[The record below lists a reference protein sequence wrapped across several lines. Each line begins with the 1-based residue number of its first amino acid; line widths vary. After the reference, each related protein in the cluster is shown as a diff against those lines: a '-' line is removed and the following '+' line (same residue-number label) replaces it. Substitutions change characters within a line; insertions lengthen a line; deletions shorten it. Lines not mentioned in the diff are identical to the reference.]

1 MADFERLLN
10 SRIIQDR
17 DLTGVSDAGIT
28 PAFFG
33 DPENKRV
40 FQAILRHK
48 GTYGEVPSLTTIKTD
63 FPTYKFVRVED
74 TMQVLTDR
82 LRELHTLALLEQ
94 GLADAVD
101 GHEEGNADAA
111 MSALA
116 RTLADIAAAVPNSR
130 DTDLTQTGTERLARY
145 LALKDLPDGLRGI
158 PTGFQTIDR
167 ATQGLQKEQLITF
180 VGPPKAGKSTLL
192 LLAAMAAHLYGI
204 KVLFIGFE
212 MSNEEQEERYDSIRA
227 GISHSRL
234 RNGTLKKED
243 WAKLEKAIREIENMP
258 SFFLSSDSMN
268 ATTLTGVES
277 KIETLRPDFV
287 VVDGIYMM
295 QDELGEPQG
304 SPQALTNL
312 TRGFKRMAKNRQ
324 LPIAISTQVLEWK
337 MNKKKGVTSDSIGYS
352 SSFAQD
358 SDVIL
363 GVEKTED
370 PNINKLKVVLA
381 RNCPPL
387 ETFVQ
392 WDWTTGQFEEL
403 NEDPFAMEDDNA
415 WQEDA
420 IAAY

>member
-1 MADFERLLN
+1 MADFERLLV
-10 SRIIQDR
+10 SRVIQDK
-17 DLTGVSDAGIT
+17 DLSDVADAGIT

-40 FQAILRHK
+40 FKAILRHK
-48 GTYGEVPSLTTIKTD
+48 GQYGEVPSLATIKTD
-63 FPTYKFVRVED
+63 FPTYKFIKVED
-74 TMQVLTDR
+74 SMQVLTDR
-82 LRELHTLALLEQ
+82 IRELHTLALLEQ
-94 GLADAVD
+94 GLADSVD
-101 GHEEGNADAA
+101 AHEEGDALAA
-111 MSALA
+111 MAALHK
-116 RTLADIAAAVPNSR
+116 TLAEIASAVPNAR
-130 DTDLTQTGTERLARY
+130 DTDLTQTGNERLARY
-145 LALKDLPDGLRGI
+145 LSLKDLPDGLRGI
-158 PTGFQTIDR
+158 PTGFSTIDR

-192 LLAAMAAHLYGI
+192 LLAAMAAHLYGV

-227 GISHSRL
+227 GITHARL
-234 RNGTLKKED
+234 RNGTLKKQD
-243 WAKLEKAIREIENMP
+243 WDKLEKAMREIENMP

-268 ATTLTGVES
+268 ATTLTGVEA
-277 KIETLRPDFV
+277 KIDALRPDFV

-295 QDELGEPQG
+295 QDELGEAQG

-363 GVEKTED
+363 GVEKTDD
-370 PNINKLKVVLA
+370 PNINKIKVVLA

-392 WDWTTGQFEEL
+392 WDWETGRFEEL
-403 NEDPFAMEDDNA
+403 NEDPFAMEEENTDG
-415 WQEDA
+415 WQG
-420 IAAY
+420 AAY